1 MSEDRL
7 ERIERKLDALAGGVI
22 ARFDQVDVRL
32 DQVDARFDQVDARFD
47 QVDARFD
54 RVDAR
59 FDRVERYLVSIEKTQ
74 GIINSELSDSV
85 ADHEQRLIV
94 VEKKP

>member
-1 MSEDRL
+1 MD
-7 ERIERKLDALAGGVI
+7 
-22 ARFDQVDVRL
+22 ARFDRVDVRL
-32 DQVDARFDQVDARFD
+32 D

-59 FDRVERYLVSIEKTQ
+59 FDRVEKHLVSIEKTQ

>member
-22 ARFDQVDVRL
+22 ARFDQVDLRL
-32 DQVDARFDQVDARFD
+32 DHVDARFDQVDVRLDDVDARFD

-54 RVDAR
+54 RV
-59 FDRVERYLVSIEKTQ
+59 EKYLASIEKTPKR
-74 GIINSELSDSV
+74 SLDRS
-85 ADHEQRLIV
+85 RLGV
-94 VEKKP
+94 LRGLCG